1 MYGFGGLQ
9 NYNIRVLEVEKF
21 EATRALHDECQKFT
35 GRVGELA
42 EVVGKIAK
50 RVEGEAQKIEREKL
64 KAVGMR
70 NRLATEAEQA
80 RTAELEQRGLL
91 AEKQEELERLTLEH
105 ESLARVRNEQEPL
118 IARLIHAGS
127 ASD

>member
-1 MYGFGGLQ
+1 M
-9 NYNIRVLEVEKF
+9 LEVEKF

-105 ESLARVRNEQEPL
+105 ESLARVRNEQELL

-127 ASD
+127 AD